1 MSTKEIC
8 RVPWVRDEVILA
20 LAVVLRSQKNTYPV
34 DSQECQELSRQL
46 NALPIV
52 PSDKRSSAFRNPNGM
67 SFQLGKLARV
77 VHKLKPVDYM
87 GDLFGQVL
95 IDYPITENLLNVASA
110 ILGNIDFSKEIST
123 TYFRRTAVFKEGILL
138 EGIHCYLENKS
149 DAVLEDHCEIC
160 GMFPEA
166 IYASGLSFN
175 TILERHCLTPPE
187 MLNRKTP
194 LNKKNMLTVC
204 PTCHKVLHEY
214 RPWITPNNLSTVLQ
228 WK

>member
-20 LAVVLRSQKNTYPV
+20 YAVVLRSEKKRFTE
-34 DSQECQELSRQL
+34 DSAECQCLSQTL
-46 NALPIV
+46 NMLPIIPLEKRV
-52 PSDKRSSAFRNPNGM
+52 PSFRNTAGIR
-67 SFQLGKLARV
+67 SQLGKLASILYDG
-77 VHKLKPVDYM
+77 KII
-87 GDLFGQVL
+87 GSNNNLFWDVL
-95 IDYPITENLLNVASA
+95 DDFADRTALLSIANS
-110 ILGNIDFSKEIST
+110 ISQNIDFAADIPQM
-123 TYFRRTAVFKEGILL
+123 YFHRPTIFREGILL
-138 EGIHCYLENKS
+138 GGIHCYLENKS

-166 IYASGLSFN
+166 IYASGISFN